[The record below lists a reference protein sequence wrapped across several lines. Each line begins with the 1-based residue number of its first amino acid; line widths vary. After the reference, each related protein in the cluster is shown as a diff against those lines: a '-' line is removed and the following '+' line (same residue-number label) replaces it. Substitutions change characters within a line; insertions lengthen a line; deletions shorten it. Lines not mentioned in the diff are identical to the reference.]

1 MSRARERCPECGRPL
16 LNSRFDTAFRLADR
30 TERLCF
36 GIPGGLCRPC
46 HQLYL
51 DPELIAMLDLDRAR
65 CTFAIESDLV
75 AQQRAWSGA
84 D

>member
-1 MSRARERCPECGRPL
+1 MARSRERCPECGRQL
-16 LNSRFDTAFRLADR
+16 LNSRFDTSFRLPDR
-30 TERLCF
+30 SERLCF
-36 GIPGGLCRPC
+36 GVPGGLCRPC

-51 DPELIAMLDLDRAR
+51 DPDLIATLDLDRAR

-75 AQQRAWSGA
+75 LQQRAWSGA

>member
-1 MSRARERCPECGRPL
+1 MGRSRERCPGCGRPL
-16 LNSRFDTAFRLADR
+16 LSSRFDTSFRMADR

-36 GIPGGLCRPC
+36 GVPGSLCPPC

-51 DPELIAMLDLDRAR
+51 DPDLIATLDLDRAR

-75 AQQRAWSGA
+75 LQQRAWSGA

>member
-1 MSRARERCPECGRPL
+1 M
-16 LNSRFDTAFRLADR
+16 LNSRFDTAFRLPDR
-30 TERLCF
+30 SERLCF
-36 GIPGGLCRPC
+36 GVPGSLCRAC

-51 DPELIAMLDLDRAR
+51 DPDLIGMLDLDRAR

-75 AQQRAWSGA
+75 MQQRAGSGA

>member
-1 MSRARERCPECGRPL
+1 MARTRERCPQCGRQL
-16 LNSRFDTAFRLADR
+16 LNSRFDTSFRLFDR

-36 GIPGGLCRPC
+36 GIPGGLCEPC

-51 DPELIAMLDLDRAR
+51 DPDLIGLLDLDRAR

-75 AQQRAWSGA
+75 LQQRAWSGA